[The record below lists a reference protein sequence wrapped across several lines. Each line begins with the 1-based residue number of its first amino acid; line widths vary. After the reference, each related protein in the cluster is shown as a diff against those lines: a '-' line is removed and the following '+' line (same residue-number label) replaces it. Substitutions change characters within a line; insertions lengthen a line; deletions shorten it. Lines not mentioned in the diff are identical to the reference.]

1 MDNATYTK
9 LLEEERAKANT
20 LPASVIA
27 KQLQQDQAAKIAQQ
41 QARAAVG
48 AYGTMPEKPGITS
61 AQAQTTGTAP
71 AAQQAAAPVSAIG
84 YDENGKP
91 IWNTGNTNEAARQS
105 LLDQINNREK
115 FRYNFND
122 DALYNMYK
130 DKYIQQG
137 RMAMKDTMGQAAA
150 LTGGYG
156 SSYGQAVG
164 QQAYDRSLQNLND
177 VIPELYGQAFSIY
190 QDEGNQLVNRY
201 GLANDLVAE
210 DWNRYRANVSD
221 WNYEQEQAYQKEQD
235 EYNRKQQAYAN
246 LASLI
251 SASGYTPTNDE
262 LAAAGM
268 TAAAAAALRNEYLRA
283 TGQLNTGGGG
293 GGGYAGGSD
302 PSKKKTETESDGKT
316 GNTVSV
322 SDMLAPASMEDQYKV
337 YSNLAKSSGQT
348 TTQVANQAALE
359 AARWAGRAK

>member
-9 LLEEERAKANT
+9 LLEEERSK
-20 LPASVIA
+20 
-27 KQLQQDQAAKIAQQ
+27 
-41 QARAAVG
+41 ARATLGDSPVYDTG
-48 AYGTMPEKPGITS
+48 S
-61 AQAQTTGTAP
+61 A
-71 AAQQAAAPVSAIG
+71 
-84 YDENGKP
+84 
-91 IWNTGNTNEAARQS
+91 NELSRQS
-105 LLDQINNREK
+105 LLDQINNRKE
-115 FRYNFND
+115 FSYNFND
-122 DALYNMYK
+122 DALYHMYK

-150 LTGGYG
+150 LTGGYA

-164 QQAYDRSLQNLND
+164 QQAYDRQLQSLND
-177 VIPELYGQAFSIY
+177 VIPALYGQAFDVY
-190 QDEGNQLVNRY
+190 RDEGDRLQNRY
-201 GLANDLVAE
+201 GMANDLVAE

-221 WNYEQEQAYQKEQD
+221 WNYQNEQAEARAQAAAQAAYQQD
-235 EYNRKQQAYAN
+235 QDAWNRKQQAYAN

-293 GGGYAGGSD
+293 GGGGYYAA
-302 PSKKKTETESDGKT
+302 PKAKKGKESDGET

-359 AARWAGRAK
+359 AKRWAGRAK